1 MWKRIVVETHKLAV
15 DTIYIITTPLL
26 YKTPIPKQQNNSAL
40 GYPTIKAPKRHPNM
54 HMRYIQIFRSRYNK
68 QLQFPSLSSLPS
80 LEK

>member
-1 MWKRIVVETHKLAV
+1 MWKRIVVETHNVSCRHDLYNY
-15 DTIYIITTPLL
+15 DPLL